1 MKKGIVLLTALAM
14 TAGSLTACGGG
25 GASTQTSGQTAA
37 SGAAESAKAS
47 ADGKTEITF
56 WHYMSEDKEGKYIRR
71 ERYAGSCSRSFYI
84 GEGVTQDE
92 IRARFE
98 DGILRLTVPK
108 KDKKQVEENKYIS
121 IEG

>member
-1 MKKGIVLLTALAM
+1 MFPFRTVYLEQKEQRGYTMKKGIVLLTALAM

-56 WHYMSEDKEGKYIRR
+56 WHYMSEDKEGKYVV
-71 ERYAGSCSRSFYI
+71 EAVDEFNSS
-84 GEGVTQDE
+84 QDE
-92 IRARFE
+92 VHVTAQYLQ
-98 DGILRLTVPK
+98 GQSL
-108 KDKKQVEENKYIS
+108 
-121 IEG
+121 

>member
-56 WHYMSEDKEGKYIRR
+56 WHYMSEDKKENMWLRPWMSLTAPR
-71 ERYAGSCSRSFYI
+71 TRSM
-84 GEGVTQDE
+84 
-92 IRARFE
+92 
-98 DGILRLTVPK
+98 
-108 KDKKQVEENKYIS
+108 
-121 IEG
+121 